1 MSMSKTL
8 SLPLR
13 TAAVFGASGKLGRR
27 IVAALR
33 ERGLAIR
40 ALIHRTP
47 IDAPAVASITGDIAD
62 PRAVAAVMEGADVV
76 VHLATA
82 KEDAATFF
90 DASIRGTF
98 NVLEAARAAK
108 IKQLI
113 LVGGDAAL
121 GIWFYP
127 QPEPLTENHPFR
139 AYPGHYAFSKVIE
152 ETMAGQYA
160 IQYGLPVTVL
170 RSSWV
175 FEGDDLLRHF
185 SLLHNVNPA
194 EPGHGFG
201 ELTPEVLDLVRR
213 REERIPILAS
223 AEGAPL
229 RRHIVHIDDVM
240 QAFDRMLGNAAA
252 IGRTYN
258 IAGPAPFDYATAAAL
273 LAKLLRVPTVT
284 LRCPR
289 YHSFAIDI
297 SRARQELGYTPE
309 NDFARMAQ
317 RAIAARTSP

>member
-1 MSMSKTL
+1 MSNT
-8 SLPLR
+8 PLIPLH

-33 ERGLAIR
+33 ERGLTTR
-40 ALIHRTP
+40 ALVHRTP
-47 IDAPAVASITGDIAD
+47 IRAPGVISVTGDVAD
-62 PRAVAAVMEGADVV
+62 PRAVAAVIDGADVV

-90 DASIRGTF
+90 DVSVRGTF
-98 NVLEAARAAK
+98 NILEAARAAK
-108 IKQLI
+108 VRQLI

-127 QPEPLTENHPFR
+127 QPEPLTEEHPFR
-139 AYPGHYAFSKVIE
+139 AYPGHYAFSKVVE
-152 ETMAGQYA
+152 ETMAGQYV
-160 IQYGLPVTVL
+160 IQYDLPVTVL

-185 SLLHNVNPA
+185 SLLHNVDPA

-213 REERIPILAS
+213 REERIPILVDAQ
-223 AEGAPL
+223 GAPL

-240 QAFDRMLGNAAA
+240 QAFDRMLGNSAAL
-252 IGRTYN
+252 GRTFN

-273 LAKLLRVPTVT
+273 LGEMLRVPTVA

-297 SRARQELGYTPE
+297 SRARRELGYAPE

>member
-1 MSMSKTL
+1 MSDTPSI
-8 SLPLR
+8 PLH

-33 ERGLAIR
+33 DRGLAIR

-47 IDAPAVASITGDIAD
+47 VDAAGVTSITGDIAD
-62 PRAVAAVMEGADVV
+62 PRAVSAVIEDADVV

-82 KEDAATFF
+82 KEDTATFF

-108 IKQLI
+108 VRQVI

-121 GIWFYP
+121 GIWFYL

-160 IQYGLPVTVL
+160 IQYGLPITVL
-170 RSSWV
+170 RSSWI

-185 SLLHNVNPA
+185 SLLHNVDPA

-213 REERIPILAS
+213 REERIPILVD
-223 AEGAPL
+223 EHGAPL

-240 QAFDRMLGNAAA
+240 QAFGRMLGNPKA

-258 IAGPAPFDYATAAAL
+258 IAGPAPFDYGNAAAL
-273 LAKLLRVPTVT
+273 LADMLRVPTVT

-297 SRARQELGYTPE
+297 SRARQELGYAPE
-309 NDFARMAQ
+309 NDFDRMAQ
-317 RAIAARTSP
+317 RAIAARTSS

>member
-1 MSMSKTL
+1 MTFAP
-8 SLPLR
+8 LPLR

-27 IVAALR
+27 VVTALR
-33 ERGLAIR
+33 ERGLAVR
-40 ALIHRTP
+40 ALVHRTP
-47 IDAPAVASITGDIAD
+47 LDAAGVESIAGDIAD
-62 PRAVAAVMEGADVV
+62 PRAVAAVIAGADVV

-90 DASIRGTF
+90 GVSIRGTF

-108 IKQLI
+108 TRQLI

-127 QPEPLTENHPFR
+127 QPEPLREDHPFR
-139 AYPGHYAFSKVIE
+139 AYPGHYAFSKVVE

-160 IQYGLPVTVL
+160 IQYGLPVTIL

-185 SLLHNVNPA
+185 SLLHNVDPA

-201 ELTPEVLDLVRR
+201 DLTPEVIELVRR
-213 REERIPILAS
+213 REERIPILAD
-223 AEGAPL
+223 AAGAPL
-229 RRHIVHIDDVM
+229 RRHIVHIDDVI
-240 QAFDRMLGNAAA
+240 QAFDRMLGNGAA
-252 IGRTYN
+252 IGRTFN

-273 LAKLLRVPTVT
+273 LAELLRVPTVT

-289 YHSFAIDI
+289 YHSFSIDI
-297 SRARQELGYTPE
+297 SRARRELGYAPQ
-309 NDFARMAQ
+309 NDFPRMAR

>member
-1 MSMSKTL
+1 MSVP

-27 IVAALR
+27 IVATLR
-33 ERGLAIR
+33 ERGLAVR
-40 ALIHRTP
+40 ALVHRTP
-47 IDAPAVASITGDIAD
+47 INAPGIVSVPGDIAN
-62 PRAVAAVMEGADVV
+62 PRDVAAVIDGADVV

-90 DASIRGTF
+90 DVSMRGTF
-98 NVLEAARAAK
+98 NVLEAARVANVR
-108 IKQLI
+108 QLI

-127 QPEPLTENHPFR
+127 QPEPLNEDHPFR
-139 AYPGHYAFSKVIE
+139 AYPGHYAFSKVVE
-152 ETMAGQYA
+152 ETMAGQYV

-185 SLLHNVNPA
+185 SLLQNVDPA

-201 ELTPEVLDLVRR
+201 ELTPEVIDLVRR
-213 REERIPILAS
+213 RQERIPILVDAH
-223 AEGAPL
+223 GAAL

-240 QAFDRMLGNAAA
+240 QAFDRMLGRPAA
-252 IGRTYN
+252 IGRTFN

-273 LAKLLRVPTVT
+273 LAEMLRIPTVT

-297 SRARQELGYTPE
+297 SRACRELGYAPE
-309 NDFARMAQ
+309 NDFARMAR
-317 RAIAARTSP
+317 RAIAART

>member
-1 MSMSKTL
+1 MNV
-8 SLPLR
+8 R

-33 ERGLAIR
+33 ERGIAIR
-40 ALIHRTP
+40 ALMHRTP
-47 IDAPAVASITGDIAD
+47 VDAPDVASIPGDVAD
-62 PRAVAAVMEGADVV
+62 PRAVAAVIDGVDVV

-90 DASIRGTF
+90 DVSVRGTF
-98 NVLEAARAAK
+98 NILEAARAAK
-108 IKQLI
+108 IGQLI

-121 GIWFYP
+121 GIWFHP
-127 QPEPLTENHPFR
+127 QPEPLNESHPFR
-139 AYPGHYAFSKVIE
+139 AYPGHYAFSKVVE

-160 IQYGLPVTVL
+160 IQYGLPVTIL

-185 SLLHNVNPA
+185 SLLHNVDSA

-201 ELTPEVLDLVRR
+201 EPTPEALDLVRR
-213 REERIPILAS
+213 RQERIPILVDAQD
-223 AEGAPL
+223 APL

-240 QAFDRMLGNAAA
+240 HAFDRMLGNPAA
-252 IGRTYN
+252 IGRTVN
-258 IAGPAPFDYATAAAL
+258 IAGPAPFDYATAASL
-273 LAKLLRVPTVT
+273 LSKLLGVPTLT

-297 SRARQELGYTPE
+297 SRARRELGYTPE
-309 NDFARMAQ
+309 NDFARMAR